1 MKLEIV
7 LPVSCEAYHT
17 FYAVEH
23 LLDLLLAALTV
34 DAHPQG
40 QSLETQNKKGTS
52 QPFSQRK
59 HQSKYEQQQQQVLD
73 RLDYERLT

>member
-34 DAHPQG
+34 DAHP
-40 QSLETQNKKGTS
+40 
-52 QPFSQRK
+52 
-59 HQSKYEQQQQQVLD
+59 
-73 RLDYERLT
+73 